1 MYALSSKNL
10 SLKIFLNYAYVL
22 ESITILFAPTSLKT
36 VLHFL
41 KIMTYLITVPYEN
54 KIMTKI
60 IGAEKR
66 DTCLYGTTISPV
78 ENLFDDFDS

>member
-36 VLHFL
+36 VLHFF
-41 KIMTYLITVPYEN
+41 KIMTYLITVPYGGTL
-54 KIMTKI
+54 KIK
-60 IGAEKR
+60 
-66 DTCLYGTTISPV
+66 L
-78 ENLFDDFDS
+78 